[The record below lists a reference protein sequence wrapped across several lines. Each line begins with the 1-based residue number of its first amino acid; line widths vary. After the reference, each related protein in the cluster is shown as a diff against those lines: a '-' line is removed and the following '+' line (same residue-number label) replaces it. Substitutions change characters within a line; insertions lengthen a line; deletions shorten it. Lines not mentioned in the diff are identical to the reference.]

1 MKEYRLALTTVP
13 DEETGRRIARTLVEE
28 RLAACVNVGPALTS
42 FYWWN
47 GKIVEDGERLLFIK
61 TKASVLDR
69 LAARLK
75 ERRNPRPGPGVHLP
89 AHRFGLSG
97 IPGVAGVRDQGLVVR
112 YR

>member
-42 FYWWN
+42 FYWWD
-47 GKIVEDGERLLFIK
+47 GKIVEDGERILFIK

-69 LAARLK
+69 LEARLK
-75 ERRNPRPGPGVHLP
+75 ELHPYQVPEFISLP
-89 AHRFGLSG
+89 IASG
-97 IPGVAGVRDQGLVVR
+97 SPEYLRWLEFETED
-112 YR
+112 